1 MSQALSLVL
10 HNGGTMVAVVVVAVR
25 RGWTP
30 MEQVMYL
37 SNTGVMRNS
46 RIRTHSLS
54 PLFEVPTNP
63 KPTPNLYSRQRM
75 LHSELSDTSSVG
87 QWLALSRSCAIKCRV
102 VPYLAQTASPSR
114 FPATIANIPATT
126 PPTNDI
132 TPPAAIAAW
141 PHCPPKISPVRN

>member
-1 MSQALSLVL
+1 
-10 HNGGTMVAVVVVAVR
+10 MVAVVVVAVR

-37 SNTGVMRNS
+37 SNTGVMRN
-46 RIRTHSLS
+46 HSLS

-87 QWLALSRSCAIKCRV
+87 QWLALSRSCAIKCR
-102 VPYLAQTASPSR
+102 
-114 FPATIANIPATT
+114 
-126 PPTNDI
+126 
-132 TPPAAIAAW
+132 
-141 PHCPPKISPVRN
+141 